1 MKIDF
6 YHGVLLFNSSF
17 VVENFML
24 KPLPLYYRIA
34 RFKRFFVT
42 VSQQKSSIL
51 LPLGTGAVMIV
62 FKKLHK
68 RFKKSDSKTKLEAIY
83 QELQT
88 YQTVLENLLDT
99 ESSESKL
106 TEYQKEYKAIRVLQS
121 KTRKCLETN
130 ELPRCKQRGI
140 KWF

>member
-1 MKIDF
+1 
-6 YHGVLLFNSSF
+6 
-17 VVENFML
+17 
-24 KPLPLYYRIA
+24 
-34 RFKRFFVT
+34 
-42 VSQQKSSIL
+42 
-51 LPLGTGAVMIV
+51 MIV

-140 KWF
+140 H